1 MQLTLFGKARS
12 IESQV
17 DEFLNI
23 LTEAGLVFE
32 QIIDRYITHG
42 ADESF
47 EQKRQ
52 RMRETKQNG
61 NKLARVIGKLLYTDM
76 LIPDLRSD
84 VLSLLQDLSYVLDR
98 YDEIA
103 ASIDVERPDL
113 SIVDEGPKG
122 EFKEVCSLAVNSV
135 ESAVA
140 ATRAFFKD
148 MSAVDAHVHKIGF
161 YESEVDQLAMRLKKD
176 LFATDLPL
184 DRKMQLRYFIDM
196 IDDLAD
202 DAENVGDWIAIY
214 TIKRSL

>member
-32 QIIDRYITHG
+32 QIIDRYLTHG
-42 ADESF
+42 VDESF

-52 RMRETKQNG
+52 RMRETEQNG
-61 NKLARVIGKLLYTDM
+61 NKLARLVGKLLYTDM

-98 YDEIA
+98 YDEIVS
-103 ASIDVERPDL
+103 SIDVERPDL
-113 SIVDEGPKG
+113 SSIEEGAKG
-122 EFKEVCSLAVNSV
+122 EFKEVCSLAVKSV

-148 MSAVDAHVHKIGF
+148 MGAVDAHVHKIGF
-161 YESEVDQLAMRLKKD
+161 YQSEVDELATRLKKE
-176 LFATDLPL
+176 LFATDMPL
-184 DRKMQLRYFIDM
+184 DRKMQLRYFVDM
-196 IDDLAD
+196 IEDLGD
-202 DAENVGDWIAIY
+202 DAVNVGDWIAIY